1 MGNISHLCTSAS
13 HRRAHWPSQALGELC
28 PGAWFSLPAPPPAP
42 HCLPTQAV
50 APSPAAHQQR
60 TPPIPGPDQPPNVLS
75 SLSQARPLSAPSRAL
90 PAPVLAL
97 AASLP
102 LSSDPTRLW
111 ACLPSSCKRANTLSR
126 GNRPSPCR
134 DRASK
139 VPQLRSIIRN
149 VLVKRQKSQ

>member
-1 MGNISHLCTSAS
+1 MLTGHLRPSGSCAPGPGSPYPPLRQPHAVCPPRQWLLPPQHTSKE
-13 HRRAHWPSQALGELC
+13 H
-28 PGAWFSLPAPPPAP
+28 
-42 HCLPTQAV
+42 
-50 APSPAAHQQR
+50 
-60 TPPIPGPDQPPNVLS
+60 PPIPGPDQPPNVLS